1 MLVELDGAIDPRFAE
16 FTLMAPSFDGD
27 DDPKFVL
34 VVLVVSDE
42 GTRLAICWGRSSR
55 FTIVKVLAAT
65 IGVLSVGAGVDPK
78 LASD

>member
-1 MLVELDGAIDPRFAE
+1 
-16 FTLMAPSFDGD
+16 
-27 DDPKFVL
+27 VL
-34 VVLVVSDE
+34 IVSDE

>member
-1 MLVELDGAIDPRFAE
+1 MKLDGAIDPRFAE

-42 GTRLAICWGRSSR
+42 GTLI
-55 FTIVKVLAAT
+55 FF
-65 IGVLSVGAGVDPK
+65 K
-78 LASD
+78 LQRKKNYTKKLLV